1 MSPDMGDL
9 GDDRVCPKVPRC
21 TLDTSTCTFPAQTWE
36 IWVTTG
42 FVPKCLAAHS
52 TLSLDTSTCT
62 FPAQTWEVWATTG
75 FVPKCLAAHSTLSLD
90 TFTRTVARAFNSAR
104 FSSCMDSRSAC
115 MLSCVCR
122 PPLALRTHMLCV
134 FAVATVPKCVVPQ
147 HAQSRT
153 EQRNVKPICLG
164 SCLPRVNPV

>member
-1 MSPDMGDL
+1 MSQSASLHTRHFYLHFPCSDMGDL

-21 TLDTSTCTFPAQTWE
+21 T
-36 IWVTTG
+36 
-42 FVPKCLAAHS
+42 
-52 TLSLDTSTCT
+52 LDTSTCT